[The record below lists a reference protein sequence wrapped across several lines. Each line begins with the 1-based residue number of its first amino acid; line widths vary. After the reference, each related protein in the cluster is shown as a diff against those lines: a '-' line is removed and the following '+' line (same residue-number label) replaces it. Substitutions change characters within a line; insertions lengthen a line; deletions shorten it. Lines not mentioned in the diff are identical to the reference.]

1 MKVCMNHMK
10 RLITMAQGVIEAQVI
25 HFWYENLETKFKQR
39 MWDVTLLQINQ
50 PTLAYVFL
58 LTKRIELNMV
68 GKKNGYVLVSRT
80 NNTPLIISTTNPTWT
95 IE

>member
-1 MKVCMNHMK
+1 MK